1 MSPNVSSINND
12 STSLFPLLETGR
24 LRLRQATSR
33 DDQDVYAVFA
43 DSEVTEFHNL
53 ATFESVD
60 EALRVVERRAKAFT
74 SGQGI
79 RWAIELKP
87 VQRIIDSCG
96 FSWHSDPAIKGA
108 EIGYELTI
116 EHWRQ
121 GIMSE
126 ALATI
131 LRYGFET
138 RAREFVIAQVMLD
151 NVASKGLL
159 EKLGF
164 TSQRIMEKGGF
175 WQGEHYALEQFLLE
189 RDNFVE
195 L

>member
-1 MSPNVSSINND
+1 MSSDRFSTTND
-12 STSLFPLLETGR
+12 SANLFPSLETDR
-24 LRLRQATSR
+24 LRLRQATAKDS
-33 DDQDVYAVFA
+33 QDILTVFA
-43 DSEVTEFHNL
+43 DPKVTKFHDL

-60 EALRVVERRAKAFT
+60 EALRVVERRSEVFT
-74 SGQGI
+74 NGQGV

-87 VQRIIDSCG
+87 IQRVIGSCG
-96 FSWHSDPAIKGA
+96 FSWHPDTAIRGA
-108 EIGYELTI
+108 EIGYELAS
-116 EHWRQ
+116 EHWRK

-138 RAREFVIAQVMLD
+138 RALEFVIAQVMLD

-164 TSQRIMEKGGF
+164 TRQRIIEKGGF
-175 WQGEHYALEQFLLE
+175 WKGEHHDLEQFLLE
-189 RDNFVE
+189 RENFVD